1 MSFPS
6 YDKAARRVAKGVGYP
21 KSLWRK
27 PHPSSESRT
36 GLYRMNMAHPKRD
49 PFRLIPQ
56 WHKGSLLEPPRPLRP
71 FARRPYNSGPYL
83 RPYLWML

>member
-56 WHKGSLLEPPRPLRP
+56 WHKGSLLEPPVRLGLLLG
-71 FARRPYNSGPYL
+71 GPTTVG
-83 RPYLWML
+83 PI